1 MLQVPAIR
9 PSNPVLWKE
18 LRTRIRGNRAYW
30 LLFWYVMLLSI
41 VLFCAYFFKQRM
53 ALKQPIEIYADPV
66 GRDLFE
72 VLSVT
77 QAALLTIVTPTLTA
91 GMVTI
96 EREQRT
102 LDLLM
107 LTLLRPREIAEG
119 KLLSAFGFAALLL
132 TASLPLAGIC
142 FMLGGISPGEIA
154 VTYLMLAGATLFC
167 GALGLLVSA
176 MARTTV
182 ISTAATYMAVLALG
196 LCMGVTIVSSTMD
209 ARLFAGFNPMFA
221 VFFGPEQTTFY
232 RWHVPNWIPSLVL
245 TLLAAL
251 LATAGAAHKLEAGVS
266 ECPGALRWLTW
277 TFFTAMAFCCI
288 GSILGGVPQ
297 STSVEELREAAAIL
311 GGTLFLALA
320 LLALFFCTGDA
331 TEIYG
336 EVPAREA
343 GVSRGPLTRFARSW
357 LFTGGYASGPAYILF
372 LFLTGAI
379 VIVTGFPLAGHTD
392 WVQITG
398 IILAALGVALSGT
411 LLWIAMARFFS
422 VVRGNRLQAGIF
434 TYVTL
439 GVALILLPLLNTD
452 AWKGPAHQPGI
463 LAWTLY
469 LNPGCAFFALGSTP
483 EAWKKVDLSLPAGQN
498 STWVFTF
505 FLYMGLAAI
514 IEVWGQARRR
524 QERARRKVPARAE

>member
-41 VLFCAYFFKQRM
+41 VLFCAYFLKQRM

-320 LLALFFCTGDA
+320 LLASFCA
-331 TEIYG
+331 PREEID
-336 EVPAREA
+336 P
-343 GVSRGPLTRFARSW
+343 
-357 LFTGGYASGPAYILF
+357 
-372 LFLTGAI
+372 
-379 VIVTGFPLAGHTD
+379 
-392 WVQITG
+392 
-398 IILAALGVALSGT
+398 
-411 LLWIAMARFFS
+411 
-422 VVRGNRLQAGIF
+422 
-434 TYVTL
+434 
-439 GVALILLPLLNTD
+439 
-452 AWKGPAHQPGI
+452 
-463 LAWTLY
+463 
-469 LNPGCAFFALGSTP
+469 
-483 EAWKKVDLSLPAGQN
+483 
-498 STWVFTF
+498 
-505 FLYMGLAAI
+505 
-514 IEVWGQARRR
+514 
-524 QERARRKVPARAE
+524 